1 MQEQKVLIVED
12 ENIVAMDLSRRL
24 AKLGYTVVGMA
35 SSGNRAL
42 ELVETRSPDIILM
55 DIHIRGTA
63 DGIEVADQISAQ
75 HQIPVIFLT
84 AYSEDTTLARAKQ
97 TRPYGYLLKPFSE
110 RELHVAIQIA
120 LERHHE
126 DQQRIQK
133 ETHLQRALDAAHMGT
148 WEMTAG
154 AAPGTDTRASTGTDT
169 EANSG
174 TGTGTGATILSYSP
188 TGHLAQF
195 DDWQQFVCHVVE
207 RDRSKVSLTL
217 EQLQQNNNEE
227 LSIEFEADIPCQG
240 RRWFKLCGKSF
251 NSGDELRVVGILQ
264 DVTEHHHSEAAL
276 KQAATAFTCSAD
288 GIVVLNKDLRII
300 SVNQSFCRIYGHS
313 SEQCLGQELA
323 LLSAETLGP
332 ERSDTLWK
340 TLHQTGSWQ
349 GEASIHCHDNRLL
362 HVLLNIGSVPEPA
375 NQEAQYVVV
384 VSDVT
389 PMHLEQQ
396 KLSHIAYYDSLTGL
410 PNRNLFLDRL
420 EQCMAKA
427 RRQTSRFGV
436 LFLDLDHFKQVND
449 SLGHHMGDHL
459 LKAVAHRLKSQLRS
473 SDTLCRI
480 GGDEFIVIAEAVNCT
495 EDLESLAKKILSLL
509 RQPIRLGHTEV
520 QTGVSIGI
528 GLYPDHSRDGDELI
542 KMADTAMY
550 SAKTR
555 GRQGYALYHSAMHR
569 HVTQHQ
575 HREQELR
582 HALNQGELALFYQ
595 PQYDSLNGQWTGLEA
610 LLRWQHP
617 SQGLLCA
624 SDIIPVAQSSGLMQE
639 VGNWVIQES
648 CRQLREWFDLG
659 FHPPRLSLNVSACQL
674 EDRNF
679 AHLLNHNADHYQ
691 IPLHLLALEV
701 TESCLQKS
709 DTGLHNLRRLRK
721 LGLNIAIDG
730 FGSGYFSMSSLH
742 SLPVTQLKIDRC
754 FIQNLHESPKDRAV
768 TNAIIAMATQLELNT
783 VAVGVENQTQA
794 QFLTAAGCSEVQGN
808 FFSPPIPAQQIM
820 QSMNVL
826 PMDTHYSEWT
836 A

>member
-1 MQEQKVLIVED
+1 MHEQKVLIVED

-42 ELVETRSPDIILM
+42 ELVDTRSPDIILM

-63 DGIEVADQISAQ
+63 DGIEVADQINAQ

-110 RELHVAIQIA
+110 RELHVAIQVA
-120 LERHHE
+120 LERHRE

-133 ETHLQRALDAAHMGT
+133 QTHLQRALDAAHMGT
-148 WEMTAG
+148 WEMTATAEPEADTG
-154 AAPGTDTRASTGTDT
+154 AGA
-169 EANSG
+169 
-174 TGTGTGATILSYSP
+174 GATILSYSP
-188 TGHLAQF
+188 TGHLTRF
-195 DDWQQFVCHVVE
+195 DDWRQFIGHVVV
-207 RDRSKVSLTL
+207 RDRSQVSHTL
-217 EQLQQNNNEE
+217 EQLQQNTNAE
-227 LSIEFEADIPCQG
+227 LSIEFEANLPRQG
-240 RRWFKLCGKSF
+240 HRWFKLCGKSF
-251 NSGDELRVVGILQ
+251 SSGDQQRVVGILQ
-264 DVTEHHHSEAAL
+264 DVTEHHHSETAL

-288 GIVVLNKDLRII
+288 GIVVLDQDLRIL
-300 SVNQSFCRIYGHS
+300 SVNQSFCRIVGQP

-323 LLSAETLGP
+323 LLSPEALGP
-332 ERSDTLWK
+332 EHSDSLWK

-349 GEASIHCHDNRLL
+349 GEASFHRHDNRLL
-362 HVLLNIGSVPEPA
+362 HVLLNIGSVPERL

-389 PMHLEQQ
+389 PMHHEQQ

-449 SLGHHMGDHL
+449 SLGHAMGDRL
-459 LKAVAHRLKSQLRS
+459 LKAVAQRLKSQLRS

-480 GGDEFIVIAEAVNCT
+480 GGDEFIVIAEAVQAT
-495 EDLESLAKKILSLL
+495 EDLELLAKKILSLL
-509 RQPIRLGHTEV
+509 NHPIRLGNTEV

-528 GLYPDHSRDGDELI
+528 GLYPDHSRDRDELI

-555 GRQGYALYHSAMHR
+555 GRQGYALYHSAMHK
-569 HVTQHQ
+569 HVAQHL

-582 HALNQGELALFYQ
+582 HALNQGHLTLHYQ
-595 PQYDSLNGQWTGLEA
+595 PQYHSRNGQLTGLEA

-624 SDIIPVAQSSGLMQE
+624 SDIIPLAESSSLMQE
-639 VGNWVIQES
+639 IGNWVIEES
-648 CRQLREWFDLG
+648 CRQLREWSDQG
-659 FHPPRLSLNVSACQL
+659 FQPPRLSLNVSARQL
-674 EDRNF
+674 QDRNF
-679 AHLLNHNADHYQ
+679 AHLLNHHADLHQ
-691 IPLHLLALEV
+691 VPLQRLAVQV

-709 DTGLHNLRRLRK
+709 DSGLHNLRRLHK
-721 LGLNIAIDG
+721 LGLSIAIDG
-730 FGSGYFSMSSLH
+730 FGSGYFSLSSLH
-742 SLPVTQLKIDRC
+742 SLPVTQLNIDRC
-754 FIQNLHESPKDRAV
+754 FIQNLDASPRDRAV

-783 VAVGVENQTQA
+783 VAVGIENQGQA
-794 QFLTAAGCSEVQGN
+794 QLITCAGCSEVQGN
-808 FFSPPIPAQQIM
+808 FFCPPLPARQIM
-820 QSMNVL
+820 QRLNTA
-826 PMDTHYSEWT
+826 PTDTHYSEWT